1 MECPNDTPLFDLRQN
16 STRDFLEALENFR
29 SVYGPIHGFVCVGLC
44 VFGILTN
51 MVHVV
56 VLSRPTMRKS
66 AVNCVLTAVAIC
78 DIGTMASYLI
88 YIVHFVV
95 QKGHTCSP
103 TYTHGWML
111 FLLWHVALS
120 ITLHTTSL
128 WLAVAMAFIRRMT
141 LRVAR
146 LNSTWQRPQFAWKLC
161 VLIYICVFIMCIPS
175 IFVHEISL
183 YPGGVWQPNSQCSSR
198 YPANYTQ
205 PMYTF
210 SVSKEA
216 TANNC
221 RLFKMNIWVI
231 GIVFKV
237 IPCILLMILSFGL
250 VDKIR
255 QAERHRRKLTNVSLN
270 NPNSIDGT
278 SHPKKKSYRSDRT
291 TTVLVVI
298 LIVFLITELPQG
310 VISILCAVYTA
321 DVHKYL
327 YFNLG
332 DILDLLSLMNSSV
345 NFVLYCIMS
354 SRYRQTFWMV
364 VLPSSAQSLCITKPS
379 GVPTQS
385 NFNFTQIQLQRRNSN
400 KKPLYSPTASGFL
413 FRNKEYAPL
422 ATEAEE
428 QRNECISDGSKDSQ
442 ERVEQL

>member
-1 MECPNDTPLFDLRQN
+1 LY
-16 STRDFLEALENFR
+16 A
-29 SVYGPIHGFVCVGLC
+29 PIHGVVCVGLC

-51 MVHVV
+51 IVHVI
-56 VLSRPTMRKS
+56 VLSRPTMRNS

-95 QKGHTCSP
+95 RRRTTCSP
-103 TYTHGWML
+103 TLTHGWML

-120 ITLHTTSL
+120 INLHTTSL

-146 LNSTWQRPQFAWKLC
+146 LNSTWQRPKFAWKLC
-161 VLIYICVFIMCIPS
+161 IVIYVCVFIMCIPNV
-175 IFVHEISL
+175 FVHEISL
-183 YPGGVWQPNSQCSSR
+183 YHEGVWQPSPRCVAL
-198 YPANYTQ
+198 YPSNYSE
-205 PMYTF
+205 PIYTF
-210 SVSKEA
+210 TARITVSKQA

-221 RLFKMNIWVI
+221 SLFKMNIWMI

-250 VDKIR
+250 VNKIR
-255 QAERHRRKLTNVSLN
+255 QAEQHRRKLTNVSLN
-270 NPNSIDGT
+270 NT
-278 SHPKKKSYRSDRT
+278 SAVDATNYTKKKSYKTDRT
-291 TTVLVVI
+291 TTMLVVI
-298 LIVFLITELPQG
+298 LAVFLITELPQG
-310 VISILCAVYTA
+310 VIAILCAIYTA

-327 YFNLG
+327 YFHLG
-332 DILDLLSLMNSSV
+332 DILDLLSLLNSSV
-345 NFVLYCIMS
+345 NFVLYCVMS

-364 VLPSSAQSLCITKPS
+364 VLPAKAHSSFITKQQTH
-379 GVPTQS
+379 TQS
-385 NFNFTQIQLQRRNSN
+385 NFNFTQLPIQRKNSN
-400 KKPLYSPTASGFL
+400 KI
-413 FRNKEYAPL
+413 RNKEYAPL

-428 QRNECISDGSKDSQ
+428 QRDECMSAGSDDSR